1 MSKVYDMLEEFVDAL
16 RNSDEYKEYRA
27 AKDVLDLYPDK
38 KRRVNEFREQ
48 NFEMHN
54 NIEDPQRLMDES
66 DRFEQEY
73 EELNADPNVH
83 RFMESELAFVKLMQ
97 RVYDRISETIDLD

>member
-1 MSKVYDMLEEFVDAL
+1 MSRVEDTLDEFIEALVD
-16 RNSDEYKEYRA
+16 SKEYKEYKA
-27 AKDVLDLYPDK
+27 SKDVLDLYPDK
-38 KRRVNEFREQ
+38 KKRVNEFRER

-54 NIEDPQRLMDES
+54 NVEDPQRLMDES

-83 RFMESELAFVKLMQ
+83 RFLESELAFVKLMQ
-97 RVYDRISETIDLD
+97 MVYDRISETIGFE